1 MALIIFFVVVVD
13 GNQNSW
19 GKFTFSWW
27 GQLTMIKRSNM
38 IGPISKYTH
47 LKIKLMN
54 MVTNKFIRSE
64 HIFQSQFESKLLI
77 QSTIH
82 V

>member
-38 IGPISKYTH
+38 IGPISKYTY

-54 MVTNKFIRSE
+54 MVTNNFIIPE
-64 HIFQSQFESKLLI
+64 PIF
-77 QSTIH
+77 
-82 V
+82 